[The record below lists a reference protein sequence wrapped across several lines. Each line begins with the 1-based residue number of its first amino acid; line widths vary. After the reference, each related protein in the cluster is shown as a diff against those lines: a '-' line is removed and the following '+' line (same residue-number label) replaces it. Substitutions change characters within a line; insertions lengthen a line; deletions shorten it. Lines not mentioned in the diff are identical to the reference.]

1 MPEISSCPR
10 CKRPVSV
17 PDRLIGRTVRCPSC
31 KSTYIARSVTAETEP
46 AEPAPPPPEEKEE
59 RPRRRSLEE
68 SEENEDRGYRPAPF
82 RDIHVTG
89 WERVRV
95 GLILMVS
102 GFAVA
107 LISTLILTISSES
120 DASAVAHSKFFQGG
134 RGEEFVKEGAA
145 ALVCMF
151 SGGVADNASN
161 RTSLWILSLVGI
173 GLAAVISAV
182 GSGFCMQ
189 VPRDH
194 RARATAMTSLVL
206 AVMGYAVFLGGCI
219 WAYIEFEG
227 VTAEA
232 ASKTAPTSFGMI
244 AAILGFTL
252 LLCQPLAVQY
262 FLRAAAITA
271 RYETVYPGVMTFG
284 MLVGGFGVLAYITG
298 AIGSYWVV
306 RDTLEALAGSRME
319 GGVDIIGT
327 VGGISAIVA
336 FFVFLTVSLWHI
348 AAILITRGIIAGH
361 VEGLLSGATK
371 YPARP
376 PDYS

>member
-31 KSTYIARSVTAETEP
+31 KSTYIARSVTAEAEP
-46 AEPAPPPPEEKEE
+46 AEEAPPPVEEKEK
-59 RPRRRSLEE
+59 RPRRRSIEE
-68 SEENEDRGYRPAPF
+68 TEDDEDRGYRPAPF

-102 GFAVA
+102 GFGVA
-107 LISTLILTISSES
+107 LISTLILTISSQS
-120 DASAVAHSKFFQGG
+120 DASAVAHSNFLKGG
-134 RGEEFVKEGAA
+134 RGEDFVKEGAA

-151 SGGVADNASN
+151 TGGAADNSSN
-161 RTSLWILSLVGI
+161 RTTLWILSLVGI
-173 GLAAVISAV
+173 GLAMLISAV
-182 GSGFCMQ
+182 GSGFCMH

-206 AVMGYAVFLGGCI
+206 GVMGYAVFLAGCI
-219 WAYIEFEG
+219 WGYMEFEG
-227 VTAEA
+227 VTADA

-252 LLCQPLAVQY
+252 LLAQPLAVQY
-262 FLRAAAITA
+262 FLRSAGITA
-271 RYETVYPGVMTFG
+271 RYETVFPGVMTFG

-306 RDTLEALAGSRME
+306 RDTLEAMAGSRME
-319 GGVDIIGT
+319 GGVDILGT
-327 VGGISAIVA
+327 IGGIAAIVA
-336 FFVFLTVSLWHI
+336 FFVFLTFSLWHI
-348 AAILITRGIIAGH
+348 AAIFITRNIISGH
-361 VEGLLSGATK
+361 VAGLLTGATK

-376 PDYS
+376 HELP